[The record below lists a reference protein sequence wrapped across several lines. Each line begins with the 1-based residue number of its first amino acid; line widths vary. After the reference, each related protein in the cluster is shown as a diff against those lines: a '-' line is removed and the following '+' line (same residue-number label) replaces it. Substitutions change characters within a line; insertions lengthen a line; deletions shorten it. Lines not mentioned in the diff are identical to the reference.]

1 MSSRNLLCS
10 VAILPIIALVAC
22 GGGSGIVGP
31 TPPQPSFNLSLS
43 PDMVTLAQSGTQNVQ
58 VTAIPKNGFSAT
70 IAVTVSGLPPA
81 VTVSPPSLSLDAN
94 STGTLTFSAAS
105 NAASGNVQVSLTA
118 ISGSQQ
124 AIASLS
130 LSVTQTANPVA
141 MPFTITGGGIEKALY
156 DESRQLLF
164 ATNLSLNEVDVLSG
178 KDLSLHARIPVGQ
191 PFGIDQMLDGKTLIV
206 GTATQG
212 FYTID
217 ENTLLATYHKA
228 PNFTQLM
235 STMILL
241 TPVTMANGK
250 VLFLGQDIGLATAG
264 SYVFAGQSI
273 VEWDSATGQFTQPF
287 YVPFLTF
294 TIDHLKRSAD
304 RNWAVFA
311 ADKLYIYN
319 AQTDSLSSSAIP
331 VNSAPFGVRDIAA
344 NPDGSQFAVASAS
357 SVSFYDSA
365 FNLLGT
371 LDFGSLG
378 GLLFTGANATTQYSA
393 DGGSLYWELFGNQG
407 GGSVLDVVN
416 TNSFTDT
423 GNIASNY
430 GIQTQFE
437 PNFLLVDSQQRAFF
451 SALGGVGTLNATKL
465 RSGPPTMM
473 GGLAPNPFSIPLNQA
488 VAVTLNLTNDHLPS
502 GTSVT
507 IGGRLVPI
515 QATNPI
521 VVQAPP
527 SAVAGPVDLV
537 VTQPDGSSLL
547 EPQSFVYGVEL
558 SSATSSM
565 APPIGNPVISLFGF
579 GMLNGPTSAPS
590 VAVGGQTIT
599 NLAVNPQAN
608 QIFQQL
614 FLQLPNAP
622 SGPADITV
630 TGNNGTSTLKAGIIY
645 IPSAAVVPASGL
657 LQLLYD
663 GHRNLLYALQST
675 QIQVLNPTTLTWQ
688 SPLRPGGTL
697 GGNYVAFTITPDGS
711 KLLVLDS
718 TTNSVII
725 FNPDNPLQDTSV
737 GLALSMGAGVNSSI
751 AATSTGKA
759 FIGTINGLPI
769 EVDIA
774 NGSIKTLSANLG
786 GLAKFVATPDGT
798 HMFALNESDTRGTL
812 AVWNSSTDSFAT
824 QGLSGV
830 IWTDVAVSPN
840 GNRFAAVQGNL
851 SFAGVA
857 IRLFDGTLHFTN
869 ATVYPDLAPP
879 DQPFCTGTI
888 FSASGQT
895 LMSPLSDSI
904 DFFNTTTRKM
914 IGQLAAPGLLPT
926 GDASAGVLAL
936 NPNEQTIYAIS
947 ASGLNVLVLPS
958 TVDQIAPFPWPHVAA
973 PSNPLNSAAIRQNP
987 SLLSPAFN
995 GIVQK
1000 RYH

>member
-1 MSSRNLLCS
+1 ML
-10 VAILPIIALVAC
+10 
-22 GGGSGIVGP
+22 
-31 TPPQPSFNLSLS
+31 
-43 PDMVTLAQSGTQNVQ
+43 TLAQSGTQNVQ
-58 VTAIPKNGFSAT
+58 VTATPKNGFSST
-70 IAVTVSGLPPA
+70 IAVTASGLPPG
-81 VTVSPPSLSLDAN
+81 VTVSPPSLSLPAN
-94 STGTLTFSAAS
+94 GTGTLTFSAAS
-105 NAASGNVQVSLTA
+105 NAASGNAQVSLTGM
-118 ISGSQQ
+118 SGSQR
-124 AIASLS
+124 AIATLS
-130 LSVTQTANPVA
+130 LSVAQTANPVA
-141 MPFTITGGGIEKALY
+141 MPFATTGGGIEKAFY

-164 ATNLSLNEVDVLSG
+164 ATNLYLNEVDVLSG
-178 KDLSLHARIPVGQ
+178 MDLSLHARIPVGQ
-191 PFGIDQMLDGKTLIV
+191 PFGIDQMSDGRTLVV

-217 ENTLLATYHKA
+217 EITLLATYHKA

-273 VEWDSATGQFTQPF
+273 VEWDSATGQFTQRF
-287 YVPFLTF
+287 YVPFFTL

-304 RNWAVFA
+304 HNWAVFA
-311 ADKLYIYN
+311 ADKLYLYN
-319 AQTDSLSSSAIP
+319 AHTDSLSSSATP
-331 VNSAPFGVRDIAA
+331 VNSAPFGVRDIAT
-344 NPDGSQFAVASAS
+344 NPNGSQFAVASAF

-378 GLLFTGANATTQYSA
+378 GLLFTGANTTQYSA
-393 DGGSLYWELFGNQG
+393 DGSLLYWELFGDQG
-407 GGSVLDVVN
+407 GGSVLGVVN
-416 TNSFTDT
+416 TSTFTDS

-451 SALGGVGTLNATKL
+451 SALGGVGTLDATRL
-465 RSGPPTMM
+465 RSGPPTMK
-473 GGLAPNPFSIPLNQA
+473 GGLGPNPFSVPLNHT
-488 VAVTLNLTNDHLPS
+488 VAVTLNPTNENLPL

-507 IGGRLVPI
+507 IGGKLVAI

-521 VVQAPP
+521 VVNAPP

-547 EPQSFVYGVEL
+547 EPQNFVYGVKL
-558 SSATSSM
+558 LSATSSM
-565 APPIGNPVISLFGF
+565 APPIGNPVIRLFGF
-579 GMLNGPTSAPS
+579 GMLNGPTSAPT
-590 VAVGGQTIT
+590 VLVGGQTIT
-599 NLAVNPQAN
+599 NLAVNPNAN
-608 QIFQQL
+608 QIVQQL

-630 TGNNGTSTLKAGIIY
+630 TGNNGTSTLKAGITY
-645 IPSAAVVPASGL
+645 IPTATIVPSTGL

-675 QIQVLNPTTLTWQ
+675 QVQVLNPTTLTWQ
-688 SPLRPGGTL
+688 SPLRPGGTS
-697 GGNYVAFTITPDGS
+697 GGNYVAFTITPDGAN
-711 KLLVLDS
+711 LLVLDAA
-718 TTNSVII
+718 TNSVII
-725 FNPDNPLQDTSV
+725 FDPDNPLQETSV
-737 GLALSMGAGVNSSI
+737 GLALSAGASLNSSI

-769 EVDIA
+769 ELDIA
-774 NGSIKTLSANLG
+774 KGSAKTLSANLG

-798 HMFALNESDTRGTL
+798 HMFALNESDTGGTL
-812 AVWNSSTDSFAT
+812 AAWNSTTDSFAT
-824 QGLSGV
+824 QGLSGG
-830 IWTDVAVSPN
+830 IWTDLAVSPN
-840 GNRFAAVQGNL
+840 GNRFAGVRGNL

-857 IRLFDGTLHFTN
+857 IGLFDGTLHFTN

-895 LMSPLSDSI
+895 LISPLSDSI
-904 DFFNTTTRKM
+904 DFFNTTTGKM
-914 IGQLAAPGLLPT
+914 IARLATPNLLPT

-936 NPNEQTIYAIS
+936 SPNEQTIYAIS
-947 ASGLNVLVLPS
+947 ASGLDVLVLPS
-958 TVDQIAPFPWPHVAA
+958 TVDQITPFPWPHVAA
-973 PSNPLNSAAIRQNP
+973 PSNSLNSAAKEQNP
-987 SLLSPAFN
+987 PLLNPAFK

-1000 RYH
+1000 RHQ

>member
-294 TIDHLKRSAD
+294 T
-304 RNWAVFA
+304 
-311 ADKLYIYN
+311 
-319 AQTDSLSSSAIP
+319 P

-515 QATNPI
+515 
-521 VVQAPP
+521 
-527 SAVAGPVDLV
+527 
-537 VTQPDGSSLL
+537 
-547 EPQSFVYGVEL
+547 VY
-558 SSATSSM
+558 
-565 APPIGNPVISLFGF
+565 
-579 GMLNGPTSAPS
+579 
-590 VAVGGQTIT
+590 
-599 NLAVNPQAN
+599 
-608 QIFQQL
+608 
-614 FLQLPNAP
+614 
-622 SGPADITV
+622 
-630 TGNNGTSTLKAGIIY
+630 
-645 IPSAAVVPASGL
+645 
-657 LQLLYD
+657 
-663 GHRNLLYALQST
+663 
-675 QIQVLNPTTLTWQ
+675 
-688 SPLRPGGTL
+688 
-697 GGNYVAFTITPDGS
+697 
-711 KLLVLDS
+711 
-718 TTNSVII
+718 
-725 FNPDNPLQDTSV
+725 
-737 GLALSMGAGVNSSI
+737 
-751 AATSTGKA
+751 
-759 FIGTINGLPI
+759 
-769 EVDIA
+769 
-774 NGSIKTLSANLG
+774 
-786 GLAKFVATPDGT
+786 
-798 HMFALNESDTRGTL
+798 
-812 AVWNSSTDSFAT
+812 
-824 QGLSGV
+824 
-830 IWTDVAVSPN
+830 
-840 GNRFAAVQGNL
+840 
-851 SFAGVA
+851 
-857 IRLFDGTLHFTN
+857 
-869 ATVYPDLAPP
+869 
-879 DQPFCTGTI
+879 
-888 FSASGQT
+888 
-895 LMSPLSDSI
+895 SDS
-904 DFFNTTTRKM
+904 
-914 IGQLAAPGLLPT
+914 
-926 GDASAGVLAL
+926 
-936 NPNEQTIYAIS
+936 EC
-947 ASGLNVLVLPS
+947 
-958 TVDQIAPFPWPHVAA
+958 
-973 PSNPLNSAAIRQNP
+973 
-987 SLLSPAFN
+987 
-995 GIVQK
+995 
-1000 RYH
+1000 